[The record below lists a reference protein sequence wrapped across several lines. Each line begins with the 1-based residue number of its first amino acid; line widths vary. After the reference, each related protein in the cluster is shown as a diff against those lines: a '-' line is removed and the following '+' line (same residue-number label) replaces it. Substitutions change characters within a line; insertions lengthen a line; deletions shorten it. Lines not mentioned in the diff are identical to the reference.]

1 MGKSTAAD
9 PSGQRVNRN
18 KAARKL
24 INRLARA
31 EKSVLAMFR
40 AIPRTRRTR
49 AKIANAEAT
58 VYYEYD
64 YSAQSQEDMARDVQF
79 VLNRELLET
88 QNGEMPFDWYW
99 KDDIDRSVRQGTM
112 EEVRD
117 FNQMTAAAIAAGLL
131 LRPVQPVPVEQ
142 VVFSDDYRNSVRS
155 AEVGAFQSV
164 RTISDRT
171 ASQVLQRINAGVNSG
186 KSPIV
191 VARDI
196 KDRFDVAD
204 SSAIRTAV
212 TEINQAYNTAKMDS
226 TRILGAQTGLRT
238 GVVHIS
244 ALLPTTR
251 AHHAARHGNAYSL
264 EDQLSWWS
272 SNANRVNCKC
282 STRSILI
289 DSKGN
294 VMQGDEQEQTKSE
307 GREFFG

>member
-1 MGKSTAAD
+1 MGKATAAD

-31 EKSVLAMFR
+31 EKAILAMFR
-40 AIPRTRRTR
+40 EIPRTRRTR
-49 AKIANAEAT
+49 AKIVNAETT
-58 VYYEYD
+58 VFYEYD
-64 YSAQSQEDMARDVQF
+64 YPAQAQEDLARDIQF
-79 VLNRELLET
+79 TLNRELLET

-99 KDDIDRSVRQGTM
+99 RDDIDRAIRQGTM

-117 FNQMTAAAIAAGLL
+117 FNQMTAAAIATGLL
-131 LRPVQPVPVEQ
+131 LRAVQPVPPEQ

-155 AEVGAFQSV
+155 AEVGAFGSV

-171 ASQVLQRINAGVNSG
+171 ASQVLQRLNAGVNSG

-212 TEINQAYNTAKMDS
+212 TEINLSYNNAKMDS

-238 GVVHIS
+238 GVIHIS

-251 AHHAARHGNAYSL
+251 STHANRHGNAYSL
-264 EDQLSWWS
+264 EDQMSWWDS
-272 SNANRVNCKC
+272 GANRINCRC

-294 VMQGDEQEQTKSE
+294 VIQGDEQETIKTE
-307 GREFFG
+307 GKEFFG